1 MNNDGMAAAND
12 DLAELPLPSSSASSA
27 AIPCIPLDFNNK
39 KNLFLAS
46 LIIHL
51 IPIIK
56 AANNN
61 PRYNKMMMMMMM
73 VQQEVVLL
81 LVLAMAF
88 HTTGYTTIH
97 YHHSPPSR
105 LSRTISLL
113 TPSRLVD
120 IRSSLSLKREAV
132 EEEQSEEDEG
142 GGGRLTRIFSS
153 STTTTSSSSSSM
165 PRGSSS
171 GSHSRPMGESLEVI
185 EEVEEEEEAEKKNA
199 YKLVLP
205 VLALTALG
213 GIFAFTHHLD
223 LSTLLDQ
230 VVERI
235 AELGPYGYLLFAVVY
250 VIAEILAVP
259 AIPLTASSG
268 YLFGLV
274 PGTAIVL
281 SHRVIHSE
289 RESFISATF
298 LGFAPGSF
306 GFVYFGSAGKS
317 LFSGGA
323 GLPWYA
329 YGAIGLL
336 LALFVQTIARVA
348 TDAVKHMEVEDDH
361 NNNNNNVTVATST
374 LPTDG
379 NTSSSSSSSSSSSLF
394 F

>member
-1 MNNDGMAAAND
+1 MAWQQ
-12 DLAELPLPSSSASSA
+12 
-27 AIPCIPLDFNNK
+27 
-39 KNLFLAS
+39 
-46 LIIHL
+46 
-51 IPIIK
+51 
-56 AANNN
+56 
-61 PRYNKMMMMMMM
+61 RMM
-73 VQQEVVLL
+73 
-81 LVLAMAF
+81 
-88 HTTGYTTIH
+88 TW
-97 YHHSPPSR
+97 
-105 LSRTISLL
+105 L
-113 TPSRLVD
+113 T
-120 IRSSLSLKREAV
+120 
-132 EEEQSEEDEG
+132 
-142 GGGRLTRIFSS
+142 
-153 STTTTSSSSSSM
+153 
-165 PRGSSS
+165 
-171 GSHSRPMGESLEVI
+171 
-185 EEVEEEEEAEKKNA
+185 
-199 YKLVLP
+199 
-205 VLALTALG
+205 LTALG

-281 SHRVIHSE
+281 VSATIAAAISFLIGRTYLRTWAQGFISE
-289 RESFISATF
+289 SPKWRAIDKAIAKQGFKVVLLLRLSPLLPFALSNYLYAVTSVDFLSFISATF

-374 LPTDG
+374 LPTDDDNWAADRLKRSIG
-379 NTSSSSSSSSSSSLF
+379 GPDAQVQIYSTGF
-394 F
+394 CG